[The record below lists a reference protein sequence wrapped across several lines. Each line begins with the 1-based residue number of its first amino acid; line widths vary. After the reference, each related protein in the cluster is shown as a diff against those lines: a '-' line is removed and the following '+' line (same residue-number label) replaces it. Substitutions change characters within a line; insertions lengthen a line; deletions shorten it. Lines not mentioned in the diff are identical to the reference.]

1 VFEQLIFN
9 KGLKIMVGIKVVAEK
24 GINYSVWQSKDGNK
38 HRVYFK
44 TDSNDEVGNYDI
56 KENKFFTGR
65 GYDGTPWN
73 IINQDDSP
81 QALIIIG
88 DDKKIFVGP
97 ASATNSTL
105 PTNMNTQQRI
115 TLGMCIN
122 NATNVIVSRGTLKDS
137 YKLVTEI
144 YDLADNLFEEYN
156 SRYN

>member
-1 VFEQLIFN
+1 
-9 KGLKIMVGIKVVAEK
+9 MVGIKVVAEK
-24 GINYSVWQSKDGNK
+24 GINYSVWQSKDKNK

-44 TDSNDEVGNYDI
+44 TDANDEVGNYDI

-65 GYDGTPWN
+65 GYEGTPWN
-73 IINQDDSP
+73 IVNQDDSP

-88 DDKKIFVGP
+88 NDKKIFVGP
-97 ASATNSTL
+97 AKANSTS

-137 YKLVTEI
+137 KTIVKEI
-144 YDLADNLFEEYN
+144 YDLADDLFVEYN

>member
-1 VFEQLIFN
+1 
-9 KGLKIMVGIKVVAEK
+9 MVGIKVVAEK
-24 GINYSVWQSKDGNK
+24 GINYSVWQSKDKNK

-56 KENKFFTGR
+56 KENKFFIGR
-65 GYDGTPWN
+65 GYSGTPWN
-73 IINQDDSP
+73 IVNQDDSP

-88 DDKKIFVGP
+88 EDKKIFVGP
-97 ASATNSTL
+97 ATATNSTL

-137 YKLVTEI
+137 YKIVTEI

>member
-1 VFEQLIFN
+1 
-9 KGLKIMVGIKVVAEK
+9 MVGIKVVAEK
-24 GINYSVWQSKDGNK
+24 GINYSVWQSKDKNK

-44 TDSNDEVGNYDI
+44 TDANDEVGNYDI

-65 GYDGTPWN
+65 GYEGTPWT
-73 IINQDDSP
+73 S
-81 QALIIIG
+81 
-88 DDKKIFVGP
+88 
-97 ASATNSTL
+97 

-137 YKLVTEI
+137 KEIVNEI

>member
-1 VFEQLIFN
+1 
-9 KGLKIMVGIKVVAEK
+9 MVGIKVVAEN
-24 GINYSVWQSKDGNK
+24 GINYSVWQSKDKTK

-56 KENKFFTGR
+56 KENKFFIGR
-65 GYDGTPWN
+65 GYDGKPWN
-73 IINQDDSP
+73 IVNQDDSP

-97 ASATNSTL
+97 AKANSTSA
-105 PTNMNTQQRI
+105 TNMNTQQRI

-122 NATNVIVSRGTLKDS
+122 NARNVIVSRGTLKES
-137 YKLVTEI
+137 KTIVNEI
-144 YDLADNLFEEYN
+144 YDLADDLFVEYN

>member
-1 VFEQLIFN
+1 
-9 KGLKIMVGIKVVAEK
+9 MVGIKVVAEK
-24 GINYSVWQSKDGNK
+24 GINYSVWQSKDKNK

-56 KENKFFTGR
+56 KENKFFIGR
-65 GYDGTPWN
+65 GYSGTPWN
-73 IINQDDSP
+73 IVNQDDSP

-88 DDKKIFVGP
+88 EDKKIFVGP
-97 ASATNSTL
+97 ATATNSTL

>member
-1 VFEQLIFN
+1 
-9 KGLKIMVGIKVVAEK
+9 MVGIKVVAEK
-24 GINYSVWQSKDGNK
+24 GINYSIWQSKDKNK

-56 KENKFFTGR
+56 KENKFFTGKAFS
-65 GYDGTPWN
+65 GKPWN
-73 IINQDDSP
+73 IVKQEDNP

-97 ASATNSTL
+97 ASASSTS
-105 PTNMNTQQRI
+105 PSNMNTQQRI

-137 YKLVTEI
+137 NEIVNEI
-144 YDLADNLFEEYN
+144 YDLADDLFVEYN

>member
-1 VFEQLIFN
+1 
-9 KGLKIMVGIKVVAEK
+9 MVGIKVVAEK
-24 GINYSVWQSKDGNK
+24 GINYSVWQSKDKNK

-73 IINQDDSP
+73 IINQDDRP

-88 DDKKIFVGP
+88 EDKKIFVGP
-97 ASATNSTL
+97 ATATNSTL

-137 YKLVTEI
+137 YKIVTEI